1 MIAASRLNRL
11 RLSGVSCVPGTLHRA
26 RPAPARVAHRAVHDI
41 EFLMLLLLAIAL
53 LAQLAGRLQIPY
65 PVFLVLGGL
74 AIAFVPGMP
83 SLRLEPEVVFLV
95 FLPPLLY
102 AAAFTSSPR
111 DLRANA
117 GRIALL
123 AIALVVLTV
132 VVVAG
137 VARVVLGEL
146 SWPMAFVLGA
156 ILAPNDPVAATAVFR
171 RTPVPERVAVV
182 VEGESL
188 VNDGVGL
195 TIYRAAVGA
204 ATAGAFSLGAAA
216 LNFVLVAAGGV
227 AIGLLIG
234 WALNA
239 LKRRVQETEIEIT
252 LSLFTPYAAYIAAE
266 RVGASG
272 VLAAVTIGLYSGW
285 RANEVLM
292 PETRVKVQ
300 AFWHSLAFLLDSV
313 LFVLVGLQLP
323 VVLEALAPRPLS
335 RYLLPVL
342 GVAVAV
348 MAVRMGFVLLVAA
361 LRTKLPR
368 VEDALPRAERIVV
381 GWSGM
386 RGALSL
392 AAALAV
398 PLETAGGAP
407 LAGRDVVLLA
417 TFATILVTIVV
428 QGLTLPLLVRTCG
441 LERSAEDERQ
451 EQEARLQAAEA
462 ALERLD
468 HAGAQDE
475 APDTTV
481 ERLRTTYLE
490 HAERAAAELG
500 NGGVETEDSSEAYA
514 QLRALTL
521 AAERDAVLKLRR
533 EGKLS
538 NETARRLQHEIDLAE
553 SRLRA

>member
-1 MIAASRLNRL
+1 
-11 RLSGVSCVPGTLHRA
+11 
-26 RPAPARVAHRAVHDI
+26 VHDI

-74 AIAFVPGMP
+74 AIALVPGIP
-83 SLRLEPEVVFLV
+83 QVRLDPGVVFLV

-102 AAAFTSSPR
+102 AAAFRASPR
-111 DLRANA
+111 DLRAHA

-123 AIALVVLTV
+123 AIALVMLTV
-132 VVVAG
+132 VVVAA

-156 ILAPNDPVAATAVFR
+156 VLAPTDPVAATSVFR
-171 RTPVPERVAVV
+171 RTPVPERVAVI

-188 VNDGVGL
+188 VNDAVGL
-195 TIYRAAVGA
+195 TLYRTALGAVAAG
-204 ATAGAFSLGAAA
+204 TFSLGSAA
-216 LNFVLVAAGGV
+216 LSFVLVSAGGIV
-227 AIGLLIG
+227 IGLAVG

-239 LKRRVQETEIEIT
+239 LKRRVQESEIEIT

-272 VLAAVTIGLYSGW
+272 VLAAVTVGVYSGW
-285 RANEVLM
+285 RASDVLL
-292 PETRVKVQ
+292 PETRVKVD
-300 AFWHSLAFLLDSV
+300 AFWSALAFLLDSV

-323 VVLEALAPRPLS
+323 RILDALAPRALGD
-335 RYLLPVL
+335 YVLPAL
-342 GVAVAV
+342 AVTLAV
-348 MAVRMGFVLLVAA
+348 MVVRMAFVLA
-361 LRTKLPR
+361 LSLIRARLPDFVEKPLPR
-368 VEDALPRAERIVV
+368 GERLVV

-386 RGALSL
+386 RGAVSL

-398 PLETAGGAP
+398 PLDAP
-407 LAGRDVVLLA
+407 GRDLVLLVVF
-417 TFATILVTIVV
+417 TTILVTIVV
-428 QGLTLPLLVRTCG
+428 QGLTLPLIVRACG
-441 LERSAEDERQ
+441 LHEAAEDERG

-462 ALERLD
+462 ALHRLD
-468 HAGAQDE
+468 QAAAEDE

-481 ERLRTTYLE
+481 ERLRTTYAE

-500 NGGVETEDSSEAYA
+500 DDGVETEDSSEAYA
-514 QLRALTL
+514 ELRRLTL
-521 AAERDAVLKLRR
+521 EAEREAIMKLRR
-533 EGKLS
+533 EGRLS
-538 NETARRLQHEIDLAE
+538 SDAARRLQHEIDLAE

>member
-1 MIAASRLNRL
+1 
-11 RLSGVSCVPGTLHRA
+11 
-26 RPAPARVAHRAVHDI
+26 VHDI

-74 AIAFVPGMP
+74 GIALVPGVP
-83 SLRLEPEVVFLV
+83 DLRLEPDVVFLV

-117 GRIALL
+117 GRIGLL

-156 ILAPNDPVAATAVFR
+156 VLAPTDPVAATAVFR
-171 RTPVPERVAVV
+171 TTPVPERVAVV

-195 TIYRAAVGA
+195 TIYRTAVGA
-204 ATAGAFSLGAAA
+204 ATAGTFSLSGAA
-216 LNFVLVAAGGV
+216 LDFVLVAVGGV
-227 AIGLLIG
+227 ALGLAVG
-234 WALNA
+234 WLLNA
-239 LKRRVQETEIEIT
+239 LKRRVQESEIEIT

-266 RVGASG
+266 RAGVSG
-272 VLAAVTIGLYSGW
+272 VLAAVTVGVYSGW
-285 RANEVLM
+285 RTTEVLL

-300 AFWHSLAFLLDSV
+300 AFWTALAFLLDSV

-323 VVLEALAPRPLS
+323 VVLDALAPRPLG
-335 RYLLPVL
+335 RYLLPAL
-342 GVAVAV
+342 AVAVAV
-348 MAVRMGFVLLVAA
+348 MAVRMAFVLA
-361 LRTKLPR
+361 LAFIRARLPDVVEEPLPR
-368 VEDALPRAERIVV
+368 GERLVV

-386 RGALSL
+386 RGAVSL
-392 AAALAV
+392 AAALAI
-398 PLETAGGAP
+398 P
-407 LAGRDVVLLA
+407 LAAEGRDVVLLI
-417 TFATILVTIVV
+417 TFATILITLLV
-428 QGLTLPLLVRTCG
+428 QGLTLPLLVRACG

-451 EQEARLQAAEA
+451 ENEARLQAAEA
-462 ALERLD
+462 ALQRLD
-468 HAGAQDE
+468 HAAAEDE

-481 ERLRTTYLE
+481 ERLRNTYAE
-490 HAERAAAELG
+490 HAERAAAELDHDG
-500 NGGVETEDSSEAYA
+500 AETEDSSGAYA
-514 QLRALTL
+514 ELRQVTL
-521 AAERDAVLKLRR
+521 EAERDAIMKLRR

-538 NETARRLQHEIDLAE
+538 GDAARRLQHELDLAE
-553 SRLRA
+553 SRLRS